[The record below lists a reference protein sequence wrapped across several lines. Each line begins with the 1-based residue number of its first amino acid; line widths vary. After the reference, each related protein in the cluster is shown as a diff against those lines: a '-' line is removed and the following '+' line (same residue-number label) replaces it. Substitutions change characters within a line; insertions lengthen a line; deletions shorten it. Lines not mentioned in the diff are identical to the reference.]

1 MAVAI
6 WERLKGWKTVIIGA
20 GTAGVVLLLE
30 LLDLLGALDLN
41 AMFSAKGVFWITA
54 AIGVLKIILRVMT
67 TTPVG
72 GK

>member
-6 WERLKGWKTVIIGA
+6 WEKLKGWKTVLIGSGIA
-20 GTAGVVLLLE
+20 GAALLLE
-30 LLDLLGALDLN
+30 LLDLLGMLDLN